1 MARDKKKMRSF
12 RVYNGAGDDYVES
25 IVPPHLAH
33 SSWINYEASSAMAV
47 LEVLSDELKDL
58 KKKVSVRRVHK
69 ARVAI
74 RRWFSVWNVLEQDGW
89 QSKHFKKSVSKPLKN
104 VLKSLGELRDT
115 DVALELAENLG
126 VTEETL
132 DEWNKQRKRLK
143 KHLKKS
149 IDLIDAKDL
158 FKEVEDYLQGRAEKV
173 EKSVSNKRAKESA
186 FDHLDSYL
194 AREEDLVRGLAQT
207 AQSPEEL
214 HKFRLGIKRWR
225 YLLTEFFGLTNLEL
239 VKAQQVLGQIHDL
252 DRLTPVLQSHPGED
266 LALSRIRDR
275 RAQLL
280 KEIAAMRTRLPFG
293 LRPHITSLKRG
304 SAADLEDL
312 RT

>member
-25 IVPPHLAH
+25 NVPPHLAH
-33 SSWINYEASSAMAV
+33 SSWINFEASSALSV
-47 LEVLSDELKDL
+47 LGTLSDELKDL

-69 ARVAI
+69 ARVAL
-74 RRWFSVWNVLEQDGW
+74 RRWFSVWKVLEQDGW
-89 QSKHFKKSVSKPLKN
+89 ESKHFKKSVSKPLKN
-104 VLKSLGELRDT
+104 VLEALGELRDM

-126 VTEETL
+126 VTDETL
-132 DEWNKQRKRLK
+132 DDWKKQRKTLK
-143 KHLKKS
+143 KHLKKR
-149 IDLIDAKDL
+149 IDSVDVKDL
-158 FKEVEDYLQGRAEKV
+158 LDEIEDYLHDRAEKV

-186 FDHLDSYL
+186 FDHLDNYL
-194 AREEDLVRGLAQT
+194 SREEDEVRALAQT

-214 HKFRLGIKRWR
+214 HKFRLGVKRWR

-252 DRLTPVLQSHPGED
+252 DRLTPILQSNPGEE

-275 RAQLL
+275 RGQLL
-280 KEIAAMRTRLPFG
+280 KEIGAMRTRLPFG

-304 SAADLEDL
+304 SAADFADL